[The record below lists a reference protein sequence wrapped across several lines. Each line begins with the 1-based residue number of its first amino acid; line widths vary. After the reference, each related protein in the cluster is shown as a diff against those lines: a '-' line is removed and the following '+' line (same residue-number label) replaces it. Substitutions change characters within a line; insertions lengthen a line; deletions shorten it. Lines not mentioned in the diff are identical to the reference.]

1 MHVTDMLRVW
11 RERWTE
17 RRLFARELDTL
28 PDETLRDFGMT
39 REAAFEQSHRPFW
52 RA

>member
-1 MHVTDMLRVW
+1 MHVTDTLRLW
-11 RERWTE
+11 CERWTE

-39 REAAFEQSHRPFW
+39 REIAYQHSHRPFW